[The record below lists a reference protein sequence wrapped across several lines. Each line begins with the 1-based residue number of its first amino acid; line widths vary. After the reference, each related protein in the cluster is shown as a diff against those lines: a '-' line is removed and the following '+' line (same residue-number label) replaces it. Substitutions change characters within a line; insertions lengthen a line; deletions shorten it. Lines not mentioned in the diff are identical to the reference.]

1 MYANNFLSLVYV
13 SVQHVL
19 EQMKARVDDAGSLT
33 LLRQL
38 RFLESELMDN
48 SGSSSAD
55 THASNIDVEELLL
68 TSVAVGYTA
77 VPADLT

>member
-1 MYANNFLSLVYV
+1 
-13 SVQHVL
+13 
-19 EQMKARVDDAGSLT
+19 MKARVDDAGSLT

-38 RFLESELMDN
+38 RFLESELMDS
-48 SGSSSAD
+48 SGSNAD
-55 THASNIDVEELLL
+55 THASNVDVEELLL

>member
-1 MYANNFLSLVYV
+1 
-13 SVQHVL
+13 
-19 EQMKARVDDAGSLT
+19 MKARVDDAGSLT

-38 RFLESELMDN
+38 RFLESELMDS

-77 VPADLT
+77 MPADST